1 MKLLRVLC
9 VLALALCVT
18 ASVYAETQSVKVS
31 GDLTMRGIYR
41 NQYALLGS
49 ENESFGTNSSTTSAG
64 SSTKNSTEQ
73 GFAMTVAA
81 VQVDA
86 DLTDNVTTVIRIL
99 NQRDWNVYY
108 RGVESTTS
116 LVPNG
121 RGLYYG
127 NGDDAYYGSG
137 EDADRGKP
145 GISAESSGKYRCS
158 GRRRHRSL
166 HNYDGAR

>member
-41 NQYALLGS
+41 NDYSMISQVNENPLGTAVAPVRS
-49 ENESFGTNSSTTSAG
+49 GIDGTDQSW
-64 SSTKNSTEQ
+64 
-73 GFAMTVAA
+73 AMTVAA

-99 NQRDWNVYY
+99 NQRD
-108 RGVESTTS
+108 
-116 LVPNG
+116 
-121 RGLYYG
+121 
-127 NGDDAYYGSG
+127 
-137 EDADRGKP
+137 
-145 GISAESSGKYRCS
+145 
-158 GRRRHRSL
+158 
-166 HNYDGAR
+166 